1 MAEQAPEPMAQG
13 MAQGMAEQRV
23 TRLSTGVV
31 GLDEILLG
39 GLLPGRTYLV
49 RGGPGT
55 GKTMLGLHFLAAGLT
70 KDELG
75 LYINMAEPEAQI
87 RSNAFALGFD
97 VSGVDF
103 LDLSPNSEYF
113 SRSESYDI
121 FSPAEVEREPTTQK
135 IIAEI
140 ERAKPR
146 RIFVDAMTQFH
157 YLMPDDFQFRR
168 QILSLLRYLTEQG
181 ATVIF
186 SSESSEQYPDADLQF
201 IADGV
206 IDLHSSGDE
215 RSVMVVKFRGSG
227 FRSGRHS
234 LRLTATGMH
243 VFPRLL
249 PEAYGTEFVHQTISS
264 GIPELDEMLGGGI
277 ERGAVTLITGPNGVG
292 KTTVGLQFMKE
303 AAGRGERS
311 TVYLF
316 EEARETLLLR
326 SKGINIPVDYMSERG
341 TLSLVT
347 VEPLHYMPDEF
358 ARLVRR
364 DVEEYG
370 TRIVMIDSISGYRL
384 SMRGQDLVAQLHA
397 LCKYLK
403 NMGVAVILI
412 NELEAVTGEFKAT
425 ELGISYLAD
434 NIIILRYLELNG
446 ELHKAIGVLKKRLS
460 DFEKTLREMEI
471 TRYGLKIGKPLTGL
485 RAILSGMPIGEVP
498 GGSSSS
504 SGGR

>member
-1 MAEQAPEPMAQG
+1 MVEPMTERSA
-13 MAQGMAEQRV
+13 
-23 TRLSTGVV
+23 TRLSTGVA

-39 GLLPGRTYLV
+39 GLLPGQTYLV

-55 GKTMLGLHFLAAGLT
+55 GKTMLGLQFLAAGQACG
-70 KDELG
+70 EAG
-75 LYINMAEPEAQI
+75 FYINMAEPGAQI
-87 RSNAFALGFD
+87 RKNARVLGFD
-97 VSGVDF
+97 ISGVEF

-135 IIAEI
+135 IIAEV
-140 ERAKPR
+140 ERLKPR

-157 YLMPDDFQFRR
+157 YLTPDVFQFRR
-168 QILSLLRYLTEQG
+168 QILSLLRYLTERS

-186 SSESSEQYPDADLQF
+186 SSESSERYPDDDLQF

-206 IDLHSSGDE
+206 LHLHSSPDE
-215 RSVMVVKFRGSG
+215 RTVTVVKYRGSG
-227 FRSGRHS
+227 FRSGKHS
-234 LRLTATGMH
+234 LRLTPTGMQ

-249 PEAYGTEFVHQTISS
+249 PESFGEKFVYQTISA
-264 GIPELDEMLGGGI
+264 GIPELDEMLCGGI

-311 TVYLF
+311 TVYMF

-326 SKGINIPVDYMSERG
+326 SKGINIPVEYMTERG
-341 TLSLVT
+341 TLSLVAI
-347 VEPLHYMPDEF
+347 EPLHYMPDEF

-384 SMRGQDLVAQLHA
+384 SMRGQDLVAHLHA

-403 NMGVAVILI
+403 NMGVTVILI
-412 NELEAVTGEFKAT
+412 NELESVTGEFKAT

-485 RAILSGMPIGEVP
+485 RAILSGMPVWDVP
-498 GGSSSS
+498 GGAGSSP
-504 SGGR
+504 GGR

>member
-1 MAEQAPEPMAQG
+1 MAEPMTEAMTGQS
-13 MAQGMAEQRV
+13 V

-39 GLLPGRTYLV
+39 GLLPGQTYLV

-55 GKTMLGLHFLAAGLT
+55 GKTMLGLQFLAAGLACGET
-70 KDELG
+70 G
-75 LYINMAEPEAQI
+75 FYINMAEPGAQI
-87 RSNAFALGFD
+87 RKNALVLGFD
-97 VSGVDF
+97 ISGVDF

-140 ERAKPR
+140 ERLKPR

-157 YLMPDDFQFRR
+157 YLTPDAFQFRR
-168 QILSLLRYLTEQG
+168 QTLSLLRYLTEQG
-181 ATVIF
+181 GTVLF
-186 SSESSEQYPDADLQF
+186 SSESSEQNPDDDLQF

-206 IDLHSSGDE
+206 IHLHSSPEE
-215 RSVMVVKFRGSG
+215 RSVTVVKFRGSG
-227 FRSGRHS
+227 FRSGKHS
-234 LRLTATGMH
+234 LRLTATGMQ

-249 PEAYGTEFVHQTISS
+249 PEAYGMEFVQQTISS
-264 GIPELDEMLGGGI
+264 GIPELDEMLRGGI

-311 TVYLF
+311 TVYMF

-326 SKGINIPVDYMSERG
+326 SKGINIPVEYMSERG
-341 TLSLVT
+341 TLSLVA

-358 ARLVRR
+358 ARMVRR

-384 SMRGQDLVAQLHA
+384 SMRGQDLVAHLHA

-403 NMGVAVILI
+403 NMGVTVILI
-412 NELEAVTGEFKAT
+412 NEVESVTGEFKAT

-485 RAILSGMPIGEVP
+485 RAILSGMPVWDVP
-498 GGSSSS
+498 GGTGSSA
-504 SGGR
+504 GGR